1 MIVGLTGGIGAG
13 KSTVAEMF
21 AELGAFVVDAD
32 DLARQALSKGSPL
45 IADVATRFG
54 PGVVVDEEVN
64 RQALADI
71 VFSDDAALRD
81 LEAMIHPEVARR
93 LQAIHTQIGDTQ
105 ILVYAIPLLAELG
118 MKDRFDAVVV
128 VQCDMETRKQRL
140 RERGLAD
147 ADIDARIAAQVTDEK
162 RAQYA
167 NFIIDNSGDL
177 SSLQHQVADVWDSLS
192 AYA

>member
-21 AELGAFVVDAD
+21 ADLGAFVVDAD
-32 DLARQALSKGSPL
+32 DLARQALSPGSPL
-45 IADVATRFG
+45 IAEVASRFG
-54 PGVVVDEEVN
+54 SGVVVDGEVN

-71 VFSDDAALRD
+71 VFNDDVALRD

-128 VQCDMETRKQRL
+128 VQCDMDTP
-140 RERGLAD
+140 
-147 ADIDARIAAQVTDEK
+147 T
-162 RAQYA
+162 
-167 NFIIDNSGDL
+167 
-177 SSLQHQVADVWDSLS
+177 SSLIIQGIYTACNNKLRMCGTLS
-192 AYA
+192 RRTLRV